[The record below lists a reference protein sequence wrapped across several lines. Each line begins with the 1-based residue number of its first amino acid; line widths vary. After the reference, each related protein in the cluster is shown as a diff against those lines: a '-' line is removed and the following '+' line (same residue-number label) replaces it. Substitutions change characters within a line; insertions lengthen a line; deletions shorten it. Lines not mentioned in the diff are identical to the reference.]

1 MFVPLKFKFMEKST
15 KDLDNRKKILHKY
28 NENPRW
34 SHSMIAKSIGIP
46 KSTVGNVLRRF
57 KKSLTVERTKG
68 QGRKPGPS
76 NKNLHQKII
85 RSFKQNPG
93 LSNRKRA
100 ERLGTSEWTVRKAKS
115 RADYKSYKSIK
126 VPNRN
131 EKQSKVVKQR
141 ARRLYD
147 KVLTKFNGCII
158 MDDETYVKVDPKQ
171 IPGQTFYV
179 AKKRLGVP
187 DKYKFVQ
194 ICKFGKKL
202 LIWQA
207 ICSCGMKSKAFV
219 VTSTMTSDL
228 YISEC
233 LQKRLLPFIRKHN
246 SPVKF
251 WPDLASCH
259 YSLDAMAWYESNG
272 VDFIPK
278 DMNPPNV
285 PEFRPI
291 EKFWA
296 IGKRKFKAT
305 RRSIRNASDML
316 GVWNQTVAKI
326 ESTTV
331 RTMMGRIKTKVRKFL
346 RTGEIVT

>member
-1 MFVPLKFKFMEKST
+1 MEKSS
-15 KDLDNRKKILHKY
+15 KDLENRKLILHKSA
-28 NENPRW
+28 ENPTW
-34 SHSMIAKSIGIP
+34 SHSMIGKSIGVP

-57 KKSLTVERTKG
+57 TKSLSAERSKG
-68 QGRKPGPS
+68 QGRKPGPV

-100 ERLGTSEWTVRKAKS
+100 ERLGTSEWMVRKTKK
-115 RADYKSYKSIK
+115 RAAYNTYKAIK

-131 EKQSKVVKQR
+131 EKQSKVVKSR
-141 ARRLYD
+141 ARKLYD
-147 KVLTKFNGCII
+147 EVLTKFNGCIV

-171 IPGQTFYV
+171 IPGQMFYV
-179 AKKRLGVP
+179 ARKRLGVP

-194 ICKFGKKL
+194 VCKYGKKL
-202 LIWQA
+202 LIWQS

-219 VTSTMTSDL
+219 TTGTMKSDV
-228 YISEC
+228 YINEC
-233 LQKRLLPFIRKHN
+233 LQKRLLPFIKHHE

-259 YSLDAMAWYESNG
+259 YSNASISWFRRNEI
-272 VDFIPK
+272 DFIPRE
-278 DMNPPNV
+278 MNPPNV

-296 IGKRKFKAT
+296 ISKRKLKAT
-305 RRSIRNASDML
+305 RWTIKNEKNML
-316 GVWNQTVAKI
+316 QVWNQAVAKI

-331 RTMMGRIKTKVRKFL
+331 RTMMGQIKAKVRQFI
-346 RTGEIVT
+346 RSGEILPT